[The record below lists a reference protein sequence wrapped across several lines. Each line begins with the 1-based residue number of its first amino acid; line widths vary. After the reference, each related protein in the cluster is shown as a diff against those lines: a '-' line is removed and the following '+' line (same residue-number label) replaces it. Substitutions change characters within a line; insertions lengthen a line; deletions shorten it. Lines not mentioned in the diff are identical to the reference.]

1 MKITVK
7 GGVISDIEKEAYVN
21 YVQKNYPKNAV
32 SEVTV
37 KLDGDYVD
45 LQVKFKDNLPFERI
59 RRVTG
64 YLSTDYRRFNNGKRA
79 EVQDRIAHDA

>member
-37 KLDGDYVD
+37 K
-45 LQVKFKDNLPFERI
+45 
-59 RRVTG
+59 TG
-64 YLSTDYRRFNNGKRA
+64 W
-79 EVQDRIAHDA
+79 